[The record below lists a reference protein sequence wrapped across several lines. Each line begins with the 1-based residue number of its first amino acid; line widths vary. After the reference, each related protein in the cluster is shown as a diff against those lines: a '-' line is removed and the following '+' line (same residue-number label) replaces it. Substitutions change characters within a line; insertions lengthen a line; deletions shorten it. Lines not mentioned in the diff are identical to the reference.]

1 MPSNGLNFQMDW
13 RYAFNIDPARKGRVG
28 YLMSYKGCGLE
39 LKKDIEVYNP
49 MEDSKLIKCTA
60 IIDHFSFGGGVA
72 DPINLSCFMSTE
84 NALQLKALFKSTV
97 KTTKLTFS
105 YYIVDFDDESS
116 KWYEAAD
123 QKDNI
128 IDANINSKDGNL
140 MAACSDNPE
149 KIAPNIDTNVYNF
162 NFEAVPAANK
172 TFALKFAV
180 GSTTR
185 YVKNWG
191 FKLGK

>member
-1 MPSNGLNFQMDW
+1 MSSKGLNFQMDW
-13 RYAFNIDPARKGRVG
+13 RYAFNIDPAKKSRVG

-39 LKKDIEVYNP
+39 LNKDIEVYNP
-49 MEDSKLIKCTA
+49 MEDSKLIKCA
-60 IIDHFSFGGGVA
+60 GIIDHFSFGGGVA
-72 DPINLSCFMSTE
+72 DPITLSCYLSTE

-97 KTTKLTFS
+97 KTTKLSFS
-105 YYIVDFDDESS
+105 YYIVDFDDEAS

-123 QKDNI
+123 QKSEMVEGT
-128 IDANINSKDGNL
+128 INSVENQL
-140 MAACSDNPE
+140 QVRCLDNPE

-172 TFALKFAV
+172 TFSLKFAV
-180 GSTTR
+180 GATTR

-191 FKLGK
+191 FKLGR